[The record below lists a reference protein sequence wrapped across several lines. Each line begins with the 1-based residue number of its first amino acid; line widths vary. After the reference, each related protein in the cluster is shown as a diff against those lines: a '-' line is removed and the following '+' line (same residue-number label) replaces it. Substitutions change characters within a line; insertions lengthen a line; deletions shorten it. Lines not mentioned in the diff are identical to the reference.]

1 MTIAETNEPSRIPFL
16 DLARETAA
24 VREELDAAAARVLDR
39 GWYLLGPEQ
48 EAFDVA
54 FADYTGASRSVGVA
68 SGLAALE
75 LILEAH
81 DIGAG
86 DEVIVPANTYI
97 ATWIAVTR
105 RGAVPVPVEPDVATR
120 NIDAARV
127 GEAITPRTR
136 AIMAVHLYG
145 EAAEMVALRAIAD
158 SHGLKLFVDAAQS
171 AGAQVGGSRAATIG
185 DAAAFS
191 FYPTKNLGALADAGA
206 VVTDDAALAERV
218 RLLRNY
224 GMRGR
229 TDHPEIGTNA
239 RMDEMSAA
247 FLSAKLGHLDAWNAR
262 RAEIGERY
270 LGELGGLDLAL
281 PAGGGCWH
289 LFVIQVERR
298 DALARHLEGAGV
310 QTAIHYPVPPHLSG
324 AYAAERERI
333 GALPIT
339 ERLARTALSLP
350 ISPFH
355 SDAEISRVIAAV
367 RDFF

>member
-1 MTIAETNEPSRIPFL
+1 MTNSSKLAQVPFL
-16 DLARETAA
+16 DLSRETSA

-39 GWYLLGPEQ
+39 GWFLLGPEQ
-48 EAFDVA
+48 EAFDQA
-54 FADYTGASRSVGVA
+54 FAAYAGANHCIGVA

-81 DIGAG
+81 GIGGG

-97 ATWIAVTR
+97 ATWISVTR
-105 RGAVPVPVEPDVATR
+105 RGATPVPVEPDPVTR
-120 NIDAARV
+120 NIDPSLV
-127 GEAITPRTR
+127 GAAITPRTR

-145 EAAEMVALRAIAD
+145 EAADMVGLRTLAD
-158 SHGLKLFVDAAQS
+158 EHGLKLFVDAAQS
-171 AGAQVGGSRAATIG
+171 AGAEIAGSRSATIG

-206 VVTDDAALAERV
+206 VVTDDGEIAERV

-224 GMRGR
+224 GMRSR
-229 TDHPEIGTNA
+229 TDHPEVGTNA

-247 FLSAKLGHLDAWNAR
+247 FLAAKLGHLDAWNAR

-270 LGELGGLDLAL
+270 LAELGDLDLAL

-289 LFVIQVERR
+289 LFVIQVEDR
-298 DALARHLEGAGV
+298 DGLASHLGEAGI
-310 QTAIHYPVPPHLSG
+310 QTAIHYPVPPHLSS
-324 AYAAERERI
+324 AYAGERERL
-333 GALPIT
+333 GSLPIT
-339 ERLARTALSLP
+339 ERLASTALSLP

-355 SDAEISRVIAAV
+355 SDAEIARVVTAV
-367 RDFF
+367 REFF

>member
-1 MTIAETNEPSRIPFL
+1 MIDSSSSEQVPFL
-16 DLARETAA
+16 DLSRETAA

-48 EAFDVA
+48 EAFDQA
-54 FADYTGASRSVGVA
+54 FAKYTGGAYSVGVA

-81 DIGAG
+81 DIGKG

-97 ATWIAVTR
+97 ATWIAITR
-105 RGAVPVPVEPDVATR
+105 CGAMPVPVEPDPATR

-145 EAAEMVALRAIAD
+145 EAADMVALRRLAD
-158 SHGLKLFVDAAQS
+158 RHGLKLFVDAAQS
-171 AGAQVGGSRAATIG
+171 AGAEIDGSRAATIG

-206 VVTDDAALAERV
+206 VVTDDAELAERV

-224 GMRGR
+224 GMRSR

-239 RMDEMSAA
+239 RMDELSAA
-247 FLSAKLGHLDAWNAR
+247 FLSAKLGHLDDWNAR
-262 RAEIGERY
+262 RAEIGGRY
-270 LGELGGLDLAL
+270 LAELAGSDLTL

-289 LFVIQVERR
+289 LFVIQVEDR
-298 DALARHLEGAGV
+298 DQLASHLGEAAI
-310 QTAIHYPVPPHLSG
+310 QTAIHYPVPPHLSD
-324 AYAAERERI
+324 AYAGERERL

-339 ERLARTALSLP
+339 EQLARTALSLP

-355 SDAEISRVIAAV
+355 SDAEIARVISAV

>member
-1 MTIAETNEPSRIPFL
+1 MTDNSSAEQVPFL
-16 DLARETAA
+16 DLGRETAA
-24 VREELDAAAARVLDR
+24 VRAELDAAAARVLDR
-39 GWYLLGPEQ
+39 GWFLLGPEQ
-48 EAFDVA
+48 EAFDQA
-54 FADYTGASRSVGVA
+54 FADYVGVPHSIGVA

-81 DIGAG
+81 DIGVG

-97 ATWIAVTR
+97 ATWISVSR
-105 RGAVPVPVEPDVATR
+105 CGALPVPVEPDPVTR

-127 GEAITPRTR
+127 ARAITPRTR

-145 EAAEMVALRAIAD
+145 EAADMVALRAIAD

-171 AGAQVGGSRAATIG
+171 AGAESGGSRAATIG

-206 VVTDDAALAERV
+206 VVTDDAHLAERV

-224 GMRGR
+224 GMRSR

-247 FLSAKLGHLDAWNAR
+247 FLTAKLGHLQTWNAR

-270 LGELGGLDLAL
+270 LAELGDLDLAL

-289 LFVIQVERR
+289 LFVIQAEGR
-298 DALARHLEGAGV
+298 DALAAQLGKAGI

-324 AYAAERERI
+324 AYAAERGRL

-339 ERLARTALSLP
+339 EQLARTALSLP

-355 SDAEISRVIAAV
+355 HDHEIDRVIAAV
-367 RDFF
+367 RNFF